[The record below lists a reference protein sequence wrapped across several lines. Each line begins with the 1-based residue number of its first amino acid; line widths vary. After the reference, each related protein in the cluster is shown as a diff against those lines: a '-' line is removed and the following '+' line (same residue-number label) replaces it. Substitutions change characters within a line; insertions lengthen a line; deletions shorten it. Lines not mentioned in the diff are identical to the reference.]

1 MPLPRITAQMTSCNC
16 GNKKVPKKGAKRSTK
31 KGSTYR
37 PKGKGK
43 K

>member
-16 GNKKVPKKGAKRSTK
+16 GKKKAPKKGAKASPK
-31 KGSTYR
+31 KGSGYR
-37 PKGKGK
+37 AKSKGK